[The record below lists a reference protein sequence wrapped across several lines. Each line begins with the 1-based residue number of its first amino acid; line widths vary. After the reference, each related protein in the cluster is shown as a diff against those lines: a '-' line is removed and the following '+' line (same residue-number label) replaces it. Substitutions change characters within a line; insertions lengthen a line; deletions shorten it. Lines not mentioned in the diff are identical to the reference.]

1 MGSQESLTTTLDE
14 CAVQSLILLHF
25 IIGNAPGS
33 KIDDFYKQ
41 LKASKQS
48 VYHDSMFRNLGTLIS
63 ELQDEKISEKD
74 MAEMRKLVDK
84 IDLATFAYN
93 ILRDKEYQTCVNSFF
108 QRAVSSFNKYTKNEI
123 QLFLSLRLHLLRREI
138 NAHTDA
144 DKPEFVIKHFP
155 ELVHKYFPEEPRAYH
170 FGNDTSEKEA
180 GRYQIMMAVNIVS
193 QFLCS
198 EENKL
203 GIAARFGGR
212 ALVKKLLY
220 EFIQYKL
227 DADFDYEADRE
238 EEEEFPETEDE
249 IKALVDEI
257 FDDDFNNKV
266 MEEVNASENSEN
278 VYKMEQDSEE
288 DSDQDSGDSDSD
300 SGDSSTTSASN
311 ENKKQ
316 TYADQLINE
325 DGEEDELMYDDD
337 EFGDNNSTGRGASI
351 PRTRITD
358 VQPSARAVTA
368 EEADFSD
375 DVESD
380 SESHSSHVSYTTNS
394 FAIGSQRQQSPYADA
409 QNSRKRRASVESD
422 FTPSVSHRS
431 SRVRSVDEVEE
442 SDFTPSV
449 SRRGPRVRS
458 ADEVEESE
466 ESEEE
471 EENSMPHRFY
481 TGADGIPRPV
491 PELPKT
497 RERTQRWTE
506 DEVQALEEG
515 LNFFKKRAWAQIL
528 KMYSDRL
535 GLHKSPQLKDKA
547 VNEVK
552 RRQKEGL
559 PLGGFKYHV
568 NPRK

>member
-1 MGSQESLTTTLDE
+1 
-14 CAVQSLILLHF
+14 
-25 IIGNAPGS
+25 
-33 KIDDFYKQ
+33 
-41 LKASKQS
+41 
-48 VYHDSMFRNLGTLIS
+48 MFRNLGTLIS

-74 MAEMRKLVDK
+74 MAEMRKSVDK

-123 QLFLSLRLHLLRREI
+123 QLFLCLRLHLLRREI
-138 NAHTDA
+138 NSHTDA
-144 DKPEFVIKHFP
+144 DKPEFVNKHFP

-180 GRYQIMMAVNIVS
+180 GRHQIMMAVNIVS

-198 EENKL
+198 EENEL
-203 GIAARFGGR
+203 GIAARFGAG
-212 ALVKKLLY
+212 ALVKKFLY

-227 DADFDYEADRE
+227 GAGFDYEADRE
-238 EEEEFPETEDE
+238 EEEEFPETEYE

-266 MEEVNASENSEN
+266 MEEVNASESSEN

-288 DSDQDSGDSDSD
+288 DSDQDSGGSESD

-311 ENKKQ
+311 ENNKQ
-316 TYADQLINE
+316 AYADQLINE

-337 EFGDNNSTGRGASI
+337 EFGDSNSTGRGASV

-358 VQPSARAVTA
+358 VQPGARAVTA

-380 SESHSSHVSYTTNS
+380 SESHSSHVSYTTNN
-394 FAIGSQRQQSPYADA
+394 FATGSQRQQSPYADT

-458 ADEVEESE
+458 ADEIEESE

>member
-1 MGSQESLTTTLDE
+1 
-14 CAVQSLILLHF
+14 
-25 IIGNAPGS
+25 
-33 KIDDFYKQ
+33 
-41 LKASKQS
+41 
-48 VYHDSMFRNLGTLIS
+48 
-63 ELQDEKISEKD
+63 
-74 MAEMRKLVDK
+74 
-84 IDLATFAYN
+84 
-93 ILRDKEYQTCVNSFF
+93 
-108 QRAVSSFNKYTKNEI
+108 
-123 QLFLSLRLHLLRREI
+123 
-138 NAHTDA
+138 
-144 DKPEFVIKHFP
+144 
-155 ELVHKYFPEEPRAYH
+155 
-170 FGNDTSEKEA
+170 
-180 GRYQIMMAVNIVS
+180 
-193 QFLCS
+193 
-198 EENKL
+198 
-203 GIAARFGGR
+203 
-212 ALVKKLLY
+212 
-220 EFIQYKL
+220 
-227 DADFDYEADRE
+227 
-238 EEEEFPETEDE
+238 
-249 IKALVDEI
+249 
-257 FDDDFNNKV
+257 
-266 MEEVNASENSEN
+266 MEEVNASESSEN

-288 DSDQDSGDSDSD
+288 DSDQDSGGSESD

-311 ENKKQ
+311 ENNKQ
-316 TYADQLINE
+316 AYADQLINE

-337 EFGDNNSTGRGASI
+337 EFGDSNSTGRGASV

-358 VQPSARAVTA
+358 VQPGARAVTA
-368 EEADFSD
+368 EEADFSGTHKHVDSDVCTRFHIVLD

-380 SESHSSHVSYTTNS
+380 SESHSSHVSYTTNN
-394 FAIGSQRQQSPYADA
+394 FATGSQRQQSPYADT
-409 QNSRKRRASVESD
+409 QNSRKRRASV
-422 FTPSVSHRS
+422 
-431 SRVRSVDEVEE
+431 E

-458 ADEVEESE
+458 ADEIEESE